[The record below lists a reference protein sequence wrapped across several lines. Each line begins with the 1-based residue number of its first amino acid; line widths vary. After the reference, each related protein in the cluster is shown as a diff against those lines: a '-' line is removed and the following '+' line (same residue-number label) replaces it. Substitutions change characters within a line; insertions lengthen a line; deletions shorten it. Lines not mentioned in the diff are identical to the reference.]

1 MNRSGRRLKLN
12 KESFC
17 LEIVKMA
24 QRKDVRREKEKKFSN
39 LLMLTGE
46 RKHKAEINS
55 KVPDKKVDGKN

>member
-1 MNRSGRRLKLN
+1 MFGNRENGEQN
-12 KESFC
+12 KRG
-17 LEIVKMA
+17 IK
-24 QRKDVRREKEKKFSN
+24 KEKEKKFSN